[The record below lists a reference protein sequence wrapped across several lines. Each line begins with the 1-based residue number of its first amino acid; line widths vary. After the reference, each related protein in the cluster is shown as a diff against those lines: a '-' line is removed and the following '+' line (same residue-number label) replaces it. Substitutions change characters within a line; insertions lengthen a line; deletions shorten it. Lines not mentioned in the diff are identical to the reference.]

1 MKMRQ
6 RYKMIKDNGGSR
18 TGAER
23 RQFDYTETVP
33 ERRSGKERR
42 KGSDRRTGLAQR
54 RGDQNAVDLLPIER
68 RDQFRRIM
76 ADVGN
81 QDLAISN
88 PEAPD

>member
-1 MKMRQ
+1 
-6 RYKMIKDNGGSR
+6 MIKDNGGSR
-18 TGAER
+18 SGAER
-23 RQFDYTETVP
+23 RRLDYTETVP

-76 ADVGN
+76 AGVGN
-81 QDLAISN
+81 EDLAISSF
-88 PEAPD
+88 EAPD